1 MFVGAEGE
9 KAKVAKRDVN
19 MPFETIQYKY
29 INERSSNN
37 LLVLDTVDSIRE
49 PGFVVPNTPSD
60 NLTEHCCESDKKK
73 RSAMTFTS
81 IPMRFLNRNC
91 SGDSSLKDHYHI
103 LGFRR
108 SAFDKASENRKQDML
123 RDIQLNKKADEAVDE
138 NDDVEDDQ
146 EELDIM
152 DSDYE

>member
-49 PGFVVPNTPSD
+49 PGFVSY
-60 NLTEHCCESDKKK
+60 L
-73 RSAMTFTS
+73 
-81 IPMRFLNRNC
+81 IPL
-91 SGDSSLKDHYHI
+91 
-103 LGFRR
+103 
-108 SAFDKASENRKQDML
+108 QTT
-123 RDIQLNKKADEAVDE
+123 
-138 NDDVEDDQ
+138 
-146 EELDIM
+146 
-152 DSDYE
+152 